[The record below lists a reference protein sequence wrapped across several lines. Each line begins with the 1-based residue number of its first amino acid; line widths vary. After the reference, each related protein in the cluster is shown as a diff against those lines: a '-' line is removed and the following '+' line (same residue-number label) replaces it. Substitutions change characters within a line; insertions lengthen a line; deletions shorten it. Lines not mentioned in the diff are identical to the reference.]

1 MIKYEPVQIDDRLTQ
16 HTYDNYRVYT
26 DSDNN
31 SYYSVTTVLSIL
43 SEDSIRAWRARVGE
57 EEANRISKQ
66 ASTRGSK
73 VHDMIEQYIIGEDV
87 DYSDLISKMNF
98 VDIKPIIDFGIIM
111 IIALL
116 IVSINSLSQLSLCS
130 TKT

>member
-98 VDIKPIIDFGIIM
+98 VDIKPIID
-111 IIALL
+111 
-116 IVSINSLSQLSLCS
+116 SSLSLSLIHI
-130 TKT
+130 